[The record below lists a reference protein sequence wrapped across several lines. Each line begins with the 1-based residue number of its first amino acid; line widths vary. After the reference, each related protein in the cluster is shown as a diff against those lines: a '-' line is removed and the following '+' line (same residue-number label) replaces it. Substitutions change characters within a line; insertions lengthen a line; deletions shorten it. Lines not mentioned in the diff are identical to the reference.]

1 MLKKWYEKEPVW
13 FAVGWIL
20 LYVLVFSNADQLS
33 EALGLPKLITVI
45 AGLVL
50 SLLLWR
56 FIKQNGLS
64 AHLGLTKVEGDLRK
78 HLYFIPLLLIST
90 VNFWNGLTLQT
101 LPLETLCYI
110 LSMCFVAFLE
120 EAIFRGL
127 VFRGLCRENIKTA
140 ILISSLTFGVGHIV
154 NLLLGEPVLD
164 TLLQLVYASA
174 IGFCYTAVCLSSG
187 SILPCI
193 LSHALVNCTSV
204 FAREP
209 SPGGAVAIALVE
221 TLLAAGYGLWLLR
234 GVWKES
240 DLTAE
245 IPLSL

>member
-45 AGLVL
+45 AGLIL

-56 FIKQNGLS
+56 FIRQNGLS
-64 AHLGLTKVEGDLRK
+64 AHLGLTKVEGDLQK
-78 HLYFIPLLLIST
+78 YLYFIPLLLIST
-90 VNFWNGLTLQT
+90 VNFWNGLTIQT
-101 LPLETLCYI
+101 LPLETLCY
-110 LSMCFVAFLE
+110 LVSMCFVAFLE

-127 VFRGLCRENIKTA
+127 LFRGLCRENVKTA

-154 NLLLGEPVLD
+154 NLLLGEPVFE

-174 IGFCYTAVCLSSG
+174 IGFCYTAVFCCTG

-193 LSHALVNCTSV
+193 LSHAFINATSIL
-204 FAREP
+204 ARQ
-209 SPGGAVAIALVE
+209 PGAGTQLAMAVLQ
-221 TLLAAGYGLWLLR
+221 TLLGLCYGLYLLKR
-234 GVWKES
+234 NPCR
-240 DLTAE
+240 LAE
-245 IPLSL
+245 AGEDRPA